1 MANRTRLCRKTRSG
15 FERPF
20 SRLTASGCID
30 DKTNPPLADFAV
42 LARRKNCSLS
52 GRRRGFPTEPNILL
66 AVGIGLLVCASAA
79 RAQDQQWLQYHC
91 QREAQRIVGNMGVAT
106 PRVTTDKPQGVEL
119 PRFKS
124 QRQFFT
130 QWSTPMVP
138 SGRLHIALDRTNE
151 RGRCDRLFVDSD
163 GNGHLNDEEAVTAY
177 RIEQYYTYFGPV
189 KIVFEGE
196 DGPIVYHLNFRFYDY
211 NEQNRRLYIYS
222 GCWYEGDITVAGTKK
237 HCVLIDQNVNGT
249 FDDKALEAHKCDRI
263 KIGRKNAPDA
273 CYVGNYV
280 DVDGV
285 LYNPEIAQDGAYV
298 VLTKAE
304 DVKFGNI
311 QLPETITEFS
321 AGGENGLFTLKPEKG
336 TASLPVGKYRVN
348 YWAVERKDDQGRQWM
363 LKGGSLSDRGF
374 FEINYAKQSQLSIGE
389 PAVSSVRVRSKGAGY
404 FFSQELKGRLG
415 EHIELTRNGA
425 RPRAPKLR
433 IKSKDGSYDRSFSFE
448 YG

>member
-1 MANRTRLCRKTRSG
+1 MTNRT
-15 FERPF
+15 
-20 SRLTASGCID
+20 
-30 DKTNPPLADFAV
+30 
-42 LARRKNCSLS
+42 
-52 GRRRGFPTEPNILL
+52 NILL
-66 AVGIGLLVCASAA
+66 VGGIGLLAFASAA
-79 RAQDQQWLQYHC
+79 RAQDEQWLQYHC
-91 QREAQRIVGNMGVAT
+91 QREAQRIVGNLGM
-106 PRVTTDKPQGVEL
+106 VTRETTTHKPKSVEL
-119 PRFKS
+119 PQFKS
-124 QRQFFT
+124 QRQLFAL
-130 QWSTPMVP
+130 WLTPMVP
-138 SGRLHIALDRTNE
+138 SGWLDIALDRT
-151 RGRCDRLFVDSD
+151 RQQGRYDRLFIDSD
-163 GNGHLNDEEAVTAY
+163 GDGHLNDEEAVTAY

-196 DGPIVYHLNFRFYDY
+196 DGPIVYHLNFKFYDY

-222 GCWYEGDITVAGTKK
+222 GCWYEGDITVAGIKK

-263 KIGRKNAPDA
+263 NVGRKDAPDA

-280 DVDGV
+280 NVDGA
-285 LYNPEIAQDGAYV
+285 LYNPEIARDGAYV
-298 VLTKAE
+298 ILTKAE

-321 AGGENGLFTLKPEKG
+321 AGGENGLFTLKPEEG
-336 TASLPVGKYRVN
+336 TASLPVGKYRIN
-348 YWAVERKDDQGRQWM
+348 YWAIERRDDQGRQWT

-389 PAVSSVRVRSKGAGY
+389 PAVSTVRVRNKGAGY

-425 RPRAPKLR
+425 RPRAPKLH